1 MDDLPGGAHDRIR
14 VGLGGM
20 PALVMEMLRR
30 SLVDAGIDVVTL
42 AESAAGWADCAT
54 VDVVIVP
61 TDAAGIQA
69 RSCDLLRSRSRM
81 KMLTLS
87 TETDHADLFE
97 LRLVGTNVGLQGVVA
112 AVRSVAHVVH

>member
-1 MDDLPGGAHDRIR
+1 MDDPAGGAHDRIR
-14 VGLGGM
+14 VGLGAL
-20 PALVMEMLRR
+20 PALVIEMLRR
-30 SLVDAGIDVVTL
+30 ALVDAGIDVVTL
-42 AESAAGWADCAT
+42 AESAAGWPDCRT
-54 VDVVIVP
+54 VDVMIVP
-61 TDAAGIQA
+61 TDGDGIQP
-69 RSCDLLRSRSRM
+69 RSCDLLRRRPRT